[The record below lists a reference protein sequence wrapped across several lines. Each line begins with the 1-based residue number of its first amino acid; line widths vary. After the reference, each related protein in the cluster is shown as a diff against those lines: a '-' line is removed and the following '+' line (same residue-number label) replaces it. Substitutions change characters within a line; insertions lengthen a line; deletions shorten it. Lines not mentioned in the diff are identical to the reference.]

1 MRNDRREEYY
11 QNRIKQSGPQYPGF
25 DLASA
30 EILLS
35 LRFTEDVLHQA
46 CAPLLVQY
54 GLSKSSVNVL
64 MLLRHRPA
72 DGMQL
77 HDLGDLLLV
86 SRANITGLIDHL
98 EQKEYVTRA
107 VDPSDRR
114 ARFARVTPKGVAF
127 LESFMPTHYQ
137 NVKAMLQG
145 LSDEEKRQLLSLLK
159 KTRKSIAT
167 HASGLEQPAAAAEL
181 ANAK

>member
-1 MRNDRREEYY
+1 MKEDRREDYY
-11 QNRIKQSGPQYPGF
+11 HTRIKQAGPQYANF

-35 LRFTEDVLHQA
+35 LRYTEDVLQQA
-46 CAPLLVQY
+46 CGPLLAEY
-54 GLSKSSVNVL
+54 GLSKSSVNIL
-64 MLLRHRPA
+64 MLLRHGPPE
-72 DGMQL
+72 GMQL

-114 ARFARVTPKGVAF
+114 ARFARITKKGV
-127 LESFMPTHYQ
+127 ESLNTFMP
-137 NVKAMLQG
+137 
-145 LSDEEKRQLLSLLK
+145 
-159 KTRKSIAT
+159 
-167 HASGLEQPAAAAEL
+167 
-181 ANAK
+181 